1 MQDPDPAKPNDEDSS
16 SDYLI
21 FGLLREI
28 RAAAQYLQNLL
39 VKNRDFA
46 AQLDGAGRTEVMART
61 LSPTVLERINAR
73 IVTSLQSIRDLFMVD
88 YGQFKWCSDEVEIIR
103 LNWLEVLDFWPEA
116 TASFDEQS
124 RGLNHAIDC
133 LDQIIYECA
142 SLTLASRA
150 RETLENL
157 RVGQPLDWDFA
168 FSREMPMNLE
178 LRKRLLEELAQEGG
192 VLATGVVDVDQR
204 VIYKVA
210 KTRAEQTRS
219 TWKLAAIVLLSGLL
233 VPLALSR
240 IGTLIS
246 QWPHTPADLRRLYV
260 TYVLVFIGSGAH
272 VAIDALK
279 VARTQTRP
287 SFQAI
292 TDWILWIHVR
302 YTRIVFSLMWVLL
315 GYVLLS
321 ILMPKLELVSAF
333 FAGYSIDS
341 VTALFISRFEAT
353 VTVKT
358 QELTGDTSKP
368 KPSAPP
374 KYHRALVKG

>member
-1 MQDPDPAKPNDEDSS
+1 
-16 SDYLI
+16 
-21 FGLLREI
+21 
-28 RAAAQYLQNLL
+28 
-39 VKNRDFA
+39 
-46 AQLDGAGRTEVMART
+46 
-61 LSPTVLERINAR
+61 
-73 IVTSLQSIRDLFMVD
+73 
-88 YGQFKWCSDEVEIIR
+88 
-103 LNWLEVLDFWPEA
+103 
-116 TASFDEQS
+116 
-124 RGLNHAIDC
+124 
-133 LDQIIYECA
+133 
-142 SLTLASRA
+142 
-150 RETLENL
+150 
-157 RVGQPLDWDFA
+157 
-168 FSREMPMNLE
+168 MNLE

-246 QWPHTPADLRRLYV
+246 QWPHTPADLRRLYL